1 MATKN
6 RQGSGADTVRL
17 KVNMKRIL
25 IMVFVLVGFALAGRG
40 QTLPKVEDL
49 DAYAVYAVVFSPEP
63 DEKPAKPR
71 RIVIRAGTSDYPRMT
86 DEPDECL
93 KPDAA
98 NEAKLRPL
106 IDNYRDANKKA
117 SVLQRKFSFPF
128 EYDLVPSEV
137 VDGFFKSKGP
147 GGWADFYK
155 RFPNSGGY
163 VEMSAVG
170 FNSDKT
176 LALLYAGHSCGGLC
190 GGGSYHLLRKL
201 DGKWTEI
208 NWPGTT
214 CTWVS

>member
-1 MATKN
+1 ALMATKN

-106 IDNYRDANKKA
+106 I
-117 SVLQRKFSFPF
+117 
-128 EYDLVPSEV
+128 
-137 VDGFFKSKGP
+137 
-147 GGWADFYK
+147 
-155 RFPNSGGY
+155 
-163 VEMSAVG
+163 
-170 FNSDKT
+170 
-176 LALLYAGHSCGGLC
+176 
-190 GGGSYHLLRKL
+190 
-201 DGKWTEI
+201 
-208 NWPGTT
+208 
-214 CTWVS
+214 